1 MPQEHSVPFH
11 LIYSAEDLC
20 NANGCKWCASMKP
33 WIERNQNTARP
44 SIINPPKLD
53 VNAPE
58 FVPAA
63 GRVANLTAEIYAT
76 PKQPNVRLVS
86 LVLYFIP
93 KPYCSLSP

>member
-1 MPQEHSVPFH
+1 MFREHSVPFH

-20 NANGCKWCASMKP
+20 HANGCKWCASMKP
-33 WIERNQNTARP
+33 WIERNQKRNRH
-44 SIINPPKLD
+44 SIISPPKLD

-76 PKQPNVRLVS
+76 PKQPNVRFVS
-86 LVLYFIP
+86 LLLYPIP
-93 KPYCSLSP
+93 

>member
-1 MPQEHSVPFH
+1 MLRERSVPFH

-33 WIERNQNTARP
+33 WIERNQKRTGP

-76 PKQPNVRLVS
+76 PKQLNVRFVS
-86 LVLYFIP
+86 FV
-93 KPYCSLSP
+93 PYLTP